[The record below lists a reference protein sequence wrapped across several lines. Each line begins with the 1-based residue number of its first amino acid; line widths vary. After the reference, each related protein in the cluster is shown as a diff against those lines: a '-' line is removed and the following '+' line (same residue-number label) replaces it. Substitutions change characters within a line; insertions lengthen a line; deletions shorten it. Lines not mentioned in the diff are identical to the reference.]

1 MGEAP
6 ETCDS
11 GVWAKLR
18 ADIIRT
24 PRRVPM
30 GPLLLF
36 AVRCDP
42 AAVAEPTLASQTKGI
57 TVLSSISVTILMSF
71 LPTIVSSYPMYLS
84 ALDVTPLAMTGL
96 VALSGHQPPSPILAP
111 GQDTSKPLETAIEPD
126 DTQAMSP
133 RMTSE
138 EVEALKCEMHTGLHR
153 HAKALQDS
161 LLLIFNRIEAAEKGN
176 EKLDS
181 NKKVLQKY
189 IEDLTS
195 MHQTTALDRHEK
207 Y

>member
-1 MGEAP
+1 
-6 ETCDS
+6 
-11 GVWAKLR
+11 
-18 ADIIRT
+18 
-24 PRRVPM
+24 
-30 GPLLLF
+30 
-36 AVRCDP
+36 
-42 AAVAEPTLASQTKGI
+42 
-57 TVLSSISVTILMSF
+57 
-71 LPTIVSSYPMYLS
+71 
-84 ALDVTPLAMTGL
+84 MTGL